1 MKNKEQII
9 NDSIKLETPPA
20 DYNLLEIHC
29 FLALKQL
36 VVMFHNKQITTENAT
51 KTKQLILANYEKRC
65 KEYEFQTSMFQEH
78 IDHIKNTEAQR
89 IRLNKMLN
97 GKDEELKK
105 IPFEEGLCQSLNL
118 AVEILDTVFKGEFI
132 NGNSESR

>member
-1 MKNKEQII
+1 MKSKEQII

-36 VVMFHNKQITTENAT
+36 LVLFHNKQITTANAT
-51 KTKQLILANYEKRC
+51 KTKQLILAEYEKRG

-78 IDHIKNTEAQR
+78 IDHIKNTEMQR
-89 IRLNKMLN
+89 TKLRKMLN
-97 GKDEELKK
+97 GKDEYNSP
-105 IPFEEGLCQSLNL
+105 ITEERLCETINICM
-118 AVEILDTVFKGEFI
+118 EIINKVFKEEF
-132 NGNSESR
+132 

>member
-1 MKNKEQII
+1 MKIKEQII

-36 VVMFHNKQITTENAT
+36 LTMFHNKQISSENAT
-51 KTKQLILANYEKRC
+51 KTKQQILADYDKRC

-78 IDHIKNTEAQR
+78 IDNIKNTETQR
-89 IRLNKMLN
+89 TKLRKILN
-97 GKDEELKK
+97 GEAEEAKP
-105 IPFEEGLCQSLNL
+105 ITEERLCETLNL
-118 AVEILDTVFKGEFI
+118 AVEILATVFKGEFI
-132 NGNSESR
+132 